1 SGRCVSCAV
10 QNDCAFGY
18 CNAQVGKCFCRA
30 GDAACLRELGMQ
42 ALEKPANITLPPSIN
57 ITPPLPPCEIGAYC
71 ASDADCCGGKCIGNK
86 CECRMTGCRAT
97 LECCTGYCVRG
108 ECVSAPRAILVSS
121 VGALQNVF
129 QPGSGCAGL
138 VSACTFAGCFEL
150 CNGMWLLLIVLSAAA
165 AFMAR
170 SEKMRL
176 VPLAL
181 ALAPLLIG
189 LFSFPFVGVLVA
201 AVETLFFAVARKR

>member
-1 SGRCVSCAV
+1 
-10 QNDCAFGY
+10 
-18 CNAQVGKCFCRA
+18 
-30 GDAACLRELGMQ
+30 
-42 ALEKPANITLPPSIN
+42 TLPPSIS
-57 ITPPLPPCEIGAYC
+57 ITPPLPPCEVGAYC
-71 ASDADCCGGKCIGNK
+71 TSDADCCGGKCIGNR

-108 ECVSAPRAILVSS
+108 ECISAPRAILISGMS
-121 VGALQNVF
+121 ALQNIA

-150 CNGMWLLLIVLSAAA
+150 CNGLWLLLVVLSGVAGWAA
-165 AFMAR
+165 R
-170 SEKMRL
+170 GEMRL

-189 LFSFPFVGVLVA
+189 IFSFPFVGILVA
-201 AVETLFFAVARKR
+201 AVEILFFAAAKRL